1 MLQTLSCIKCN
12 CKDAS
17 ALKCYRDFEDE
28 SKVKIKVKMKS
39 FFVLIFVIFGVCE
52 GQLGRGRKT
61 KCFSIPSFPQ
71 KVENVIKLCQNE
83 VKTNLIDDLVH
94 AG

>member
-1 MLQTLSCIKCN
+1 MKIFLS
-12 CKDAS
+12 
-17 ALKCYRDFEDE
+17 
-28 SKVKIKVKMKS
+28 
-39 FFVLIFVIFGVCE
+39 VIFMIFGISK

-61 KCFSIPSFPQ
+61 KCFSVPSFPQ

-83 VKTNLIDDLVH
+83 VKTNLIDDLVN

>member
-1 MLQTLSCIKCN
+1 M
-12 CKDAS
+12 
-17 ALKCYRDFEDE
+17 
-28 SKVKIKVKMKS
+28 
-39 FFVLIFVIFGVCE
+39 IFGISK

-61 KCFSIPSFPQ
+61 KCFSVPSFPQ

-83 VKTNLIDDLVH
+83 VKTNLIDDLVN